1 MGKAALSC
9 GAQVLQV
16 PHIHMCEWALSTELR
31 DERWVLG
38 LLADGDGGDDQPPS
52 LHRRHFVWVNDDP
65 NRSRALQYREQRT
78 ANSIRQSALLGAL
91 PPSFLDQR
99 EILCSIGLLNWIPIT
114 SGVM

>member
-1 MGKAALSC
+1 MTSLRHCIGVISF
-9 GAQVLQV
+9 G
-16 PHIHMCEWALSTELR
+16 STMIRIGHVHYNTE
-31 DERWVLG
+31 
-38 LLADGDGGDDQPPS
+38 
-52 LHRRHFVWVNDDP
+52 N
-65 NRSRALQYREQRT
+65 REQRT